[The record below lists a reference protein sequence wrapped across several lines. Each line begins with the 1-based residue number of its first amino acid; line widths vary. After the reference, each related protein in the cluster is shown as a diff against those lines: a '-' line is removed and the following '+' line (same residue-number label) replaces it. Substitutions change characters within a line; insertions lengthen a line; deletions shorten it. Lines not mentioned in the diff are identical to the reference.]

1 MRISTRSLEARKFG
15 SSRSYYYVVGDRGV
29 FKNISNFHRW
39 LVQGSSLFLSCT
51 RDGVLSRNHTCDWAT
66 HLISR
71 LDSSLQFFVIYR
83 EENTCPT
90 RPPRTDRF
98 PTWRTAEARLFIGF
112 IYCSAHPPPSQ
123 RPPTPI
129 TTPRGRICLAGRL
142 LKLFS

>member
-15 SSRSYYYVVGDRGV
+15 SSRSYYVVGDRGV
-29 FKNISNFHRW
+29 FKNISNFHQW

-51 RDGVLSRNHTCDWAT
+51 RDGVLSRNHTCGWAT

-71 LDSSLQFFVIYR
+71 LDSSLQFFRHLSRGHHLPDAATAHGQFPNVA
-83 EENTCPT
+83 
-90 RPPRTDRF
+90 DRRGAALH
-98 PTWRTAEARLFIGF
+98 WVHLLFGP
-112 IYCSAHPPPSQ
+112 PPPSQ